1 MYMIINTENFRQLP
15 KDPTTTLQT
24 KCNNYI
30 TRLFKSNSISKEQ
43 EKTMK
48 CYNSVCPKIYGNPKI
63 HKQGYPLRPIVASI
77 QSPMSSLAEFTAK
90 VLSNAYDQNNDYYI
104 KNSFEF
110 ASFMNNQIIPP
121 GYQLASLDVVNLFG
135 NIYKE
140 LVLEVIEVKWSII
153 EEHCNVPKALFL
165 EIIEFLLTN
174 NYFTFQGEY
183 YVQIFGCSMG
193 SKVSPIL
200 SLYVMDYV
208 LTMVIPRLSFRV
220 LILKKFVDDLIV
232 VIPDTGFDEILDVL
246 NSFNT
251 HIQFTIER
259 EEVNNSVPFLDT
271 RVCRMNETIKLDWY
285 RKKIHSNR
293 FIHFKSEHPIGM
305 KINCIKE
312 MKNRIE
318 KICHPDL
325 VDANI
330 KKLHKI
336 FQDNSYPKQMLNKLL
351 YETNTIAI
359 EQPQPRPEQ
368 IENMDENSPTMKY
381 GSLPNLGNLTNKIK
395 NCFKD
400 EKVKIATY
408 NTKTVKRLFSKL
420 KDSTPTPLKSNVVYK
435 INCSECD
442 GTYVGQTSQWL
453 KSRLSLHR
461 SDIQTMNPRCALA
474 SHSIQKNHKIDFDS
488 AEILCTQGKY
498 SKRLIMEMINIRNQ
512 TNPINKKTDIQKL
525 SNVYTYLLTYPN
537 REKEE
542 FYDGPLD
549 E

>member
-1 MYMIINTENFRQLP
+1 
-15 KDPTTTLQT
+15 
-24 KCNNYI
+24 
-30 TRLFKSNSISKEQ
+30 
-43 EKTMK
+43 
-48 CYNSVCPKIYGNPKI
+48 
-63 HKQGYPLRPIVASI
+63 
-77 QSPMSSLAEFTAK
+77 
-90 VLSNAYDQNNDYYI
+90 
-104 KNSFEF
+104 
-110 ASFMNNQIIPP
+110 
-121 GYQLASLDVVNLFG
+121 
-135 NIYKE
+135 
-140 LVLEVIEVKWSII
+140 
-153 EEHCNVPKALFL
+153 
-165 EIIEFLLTN
+165 
-174 NYFTFQGEY
+174 
-183 YVQIFGCSMG
+183 
-193 SKVSPIL
+193 
-200 SLYVMDYV
+200 
-208 LTMVIPRLSFRV
+208 
-220 LILKKFVDDLIV
+220 
-232 VIPDTGFDEILDVL
+232 
-246 NSFNT
+246 
-251 HIQFTIER
+251 
-259 EEVNNSVPFLDT
+259 
-271 RVCRMNETIKLDWY
+271 
-285 RKKIHSNR
+285 
-293 FIHFKSEHPIGM
+293 M